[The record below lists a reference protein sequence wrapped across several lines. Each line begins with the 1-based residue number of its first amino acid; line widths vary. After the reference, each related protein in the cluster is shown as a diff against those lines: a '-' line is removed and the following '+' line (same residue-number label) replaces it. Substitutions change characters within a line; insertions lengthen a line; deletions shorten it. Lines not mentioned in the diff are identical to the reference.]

1 MVEQRAKGM
10 AFIMPHESRSSI
22 SYDMLN
28 KKPSIMCD
36 DDDDDDDI
44 VVETYLDVNGVF
56 W

>member
-10 AFIMPHESRSSI
+10 AFIMPQKSRSSI

-28 KKPSIMCD
+28 KKPSIMR
-36 DDDDDDDI
+36 DDDDDDI